1 MTRNNPGLVHIGF
14 VAVLAACLVL
24 SACGRRGPPL
34 PPPTT
39 AADVPDTYIASPSP

>member
-1 MTRNNPGLVHIGF
+1 MTRNHPGLIRIGF

-34 PPPTT
+34 PPP
-39 AADVPDTYIASPSP
+39 AAAATVPDTYTAAP

>member
-1 MTRNNPGLVHIGF
+1 MTRNNPGLIRIGF

-39 AADVPDTYIASPSP
+39 AATALDTYTATP